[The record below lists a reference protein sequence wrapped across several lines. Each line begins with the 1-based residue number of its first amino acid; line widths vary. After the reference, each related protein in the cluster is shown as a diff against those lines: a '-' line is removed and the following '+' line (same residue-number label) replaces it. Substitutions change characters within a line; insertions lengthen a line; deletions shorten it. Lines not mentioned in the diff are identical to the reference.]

1 MESNDQDQAAS
12 ALHPIDQQRCENL
25 AHKGALVDL
34 TTRFYDESASEF
46 AKHWFDLRLNAEMER
61 FAGRL
66 GPGSR
71 VLDVGCGPG
80 RDAAWMAEL
89 GFDAAGVDL
98 SFEMLQEGRQHG
110 VTVPLIQADMRH
122 LPFRKGSLDGL
133 WVCASLLHVPKD
145 EVDAVLR
152 ELSRVVYPGHIALA
166 VKRGQGEEWV
176 EDAQGRRRFFAYYGP
191 EEIQL
196 RMERNGFE
204 VLGCWEAPDLSGRER
219 PWINV
224 LAWSRMRTPHSGA
237 NAIVVN
243 EMGEVLLIQRSDNG
257 RWCLPGGHVDYG
269 ETITQTAVREA
280 YEETGIRIEV
290 ERLSGVYSQ
299 PYQAVEGLERPSHYV
314 IVALVCRPVGGEL
327 TTSQESTD
335 VRYFSPDQLPDTLW
349 SWHRERIE
357 DALQDR
363 LAAFIR

>member
-1 MESNDQDQAAS
+1 VDETIRSYDQS
-12 ALHPIDQQRCENL
+12 AP
-25 AHKGALVDL
+25 
-34 TTRFYDESASEF
+34 EF
-46 AKHWFDLRLNAEMER
+46 AERWFDLRLATEMER

-71 VLDVGCGPG
+71 VLDVGCGPA
-80 RDAAWMAEL
+80 RDAAWLAEL

-98 SFEMLQEGRQHG
+98 SFEMLQEGRRRG
-110 VTVPLIQADMRH
+110 VSVPLIQADMRH

-145 EVDAVLR
+145 QVDAVLR
-152 ELSRVVYPGHIALA
+152 ELSRVVYPGHIAVA
-166 VKRGQGEEWV
+166 VKSGTGEAWV
-176 EDAQGRRRFFAYYGP
+176 TDEHGRRRFLAYYSAD
-191 EEIQL
+191 EIQL
-196 RMERNGFE
+196 RLERNGFE
-204 VLGCWEAPDLSGRER
+204 VLGCWETPGLARPET

-224 LAWSRMRTPHSGA
+224 LAWSKMRTPHSGA

-243 EMGEVLLIQRSDNG
+243 EAGEVLLIKRSDNG

-269 ETITQTAVREA
+269 ETIAQAAVREA
-280 YEETGIRIEV
+280 YEETGIRVEV
-290 ERLSGVYSQ
+290 ERLSGVYSR

-327 TTSQESTD
+327 ALSQESLE
-335 VRYFSPDQLPDTLW
+335 VRYFAPGQFPDTLW

-357 DALQDR
+357 DALR
-363 LAAFIR
+363 NRPAAFIR